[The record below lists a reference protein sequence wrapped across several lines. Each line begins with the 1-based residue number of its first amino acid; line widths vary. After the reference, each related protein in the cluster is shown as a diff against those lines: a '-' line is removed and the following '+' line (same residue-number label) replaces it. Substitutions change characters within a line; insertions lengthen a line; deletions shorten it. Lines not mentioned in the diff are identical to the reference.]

1 MSEAH
6 LDSALGTLED
16 PRLLEHQLASLKLKL
31 GRCELLSDG
40 YETAAHP
47 ARIADDIEISTLAK
61 SPEILNDYVLRRATE
76 SGEQILI
83 LAAVDVHHVRCCG
96 RWWSIQ
102 LEDLMFN
109 CPPQSTMSSASAL
122 TSFQDFVRLRF
133 IWGDRS
139 VHVVAALKSGVCT
152 SASQVSLLVRVCC
165 AVLRNC
171 SYPTSHAQA
180 HELHDS
186 STRGKSISP
195 QGFWTEKRS
204 WCSPAW
210 STP

>member
-1 MSEAH
+1 MTSKFQH
-6 LDSALGTLED
+6 WRSCQRSSMITYFVVRQSLVS
-16 PRLLEHQLASLKLKL
+16 RFLLWQPWT
-31 GRCELLSDG
+31 CI
-40 YETAAHP
+40 TC
-47 ARIADDIEISTLAK
+47 
-61 SPEILNDYVLRRATE
+61 
-76 SGEQILI
+76 
-83 LAAVDVHHVRCCG
+83 AAVG
-96 RWWSIQ
+96 GGGGIQ
-102 LEDLMFN
+102 LEELMFN
-109 CPPQSTMSSASAL
+109 CDGNGPLERYLGDLSTMSSASAL

-139 VHVVAALKSGVCT
+139 VHVVAVLKSGVCT

-171 SYPTSHAQA
+171 SYPASHAQA